1 LKWGFDVKSRHSQST
16 QLSKGIVMNKRA
28 QVSTKLVERPALWLK
43 RREILGL
50 AISTGVL
57 AACGGNNNNTPA
69 PAPAPLG
76 KDINTATKTSVDRF
90 SASAG
95 HLFVRTATNGLPAAN
110 APINFDVAPF
120 ITMGLDRTGA
130 VARYYNLDVQPTVP
144 DDIYVFFKS
153 GAAAP
158 IAGQN
163 NVIPTIPGDTGYN
176 DFWIVNK
183 VTVPDNYVPNS
194 ITSEAEVLASKYPIT
209 KTTMVVNCPVVPFG
223 SSAARSK
230 TAGVA
235 NALTLGW
242 YKGQAVAYFQFD
254 EAALTATA
262 TGMVPVDDIYV
273 MFNTDPSAADPTS
286 GPPSGFKTET
296 GTMQTHNVLASLP
309 GDADYTPLWAVS
321 FLSNTHFAAVK
332 DLTTA
337 VAASPMSAGATV
349 NCPIVK

>member
-1 LKWGFDVKSRHSQST
+1 
-16 QLSKGIVMNKRA
+16 MNKRA
-28 QVSTKLVERPALWLK
+28 LASTSVVEQPTLWLK

-57 AACGGNNNNTPA
+57 AACGGDNNTTPA
-69 PAPAPLG
+69 PAPAPVG

-90 SASAG
+90 SSTAG
-95 HLFVRTATNGLPAAN
+95 HLFVRTASNGLPAAN
-110 APINFDVAPF
+110 TPIGFDLAPF
-120 ITMGLDRTGA
+120 ITMGLDKAGA
-130 VARYYNLDVQPTVP
+130 VARYYNLDVQPTTP

-153 GAAAP
+153 GATAP

-194 ITSEAEVLASKYPIT
+194 ITSEADVIASKYPIT
-209 KTTMVVNCPVVPFG
+209 KTTTVVNCPVVPFG
-223 SSAARSK
+223 STAARSK

-242 YKGQAVAYFQFD
+242 YNGQAVAYFQFD

-262 TGMVPVDDIYV
+262 TGMVPIDDIYV
-273 MFNTDPSAADPTS
+273 MFNADPSATDPAS
-286 GPPSGFKTET
+286 GPPSGFKAET

-309 GDADYTPLWAVS
+309 GDLDYSPLWAVS
-321 FLSNTHFAAVK
+321 FLSNTHFATVK
-332 DLTTA
+332 DLA
-337 VAASPMSAGATV
+337 SAAAALPTSAGATV
-349 NCPIVK
+349 NCPVVL